1 MLSISS
7 IVLGQGVYKYNHY
20 TKWKNGKFIEGSS
33 ISNKKYEVYELEDGS
48 YSIGEHISMGLRTS
62 VEYYRANL
70 IKKEGDVL
78 HLSVKSQH
86 YDNFGRSYDYYS
98 EYKFAKTYMEVT
110 ITFKGAGSVK
120 YRYYNK

>member
-20 TKWKNGKFIEGSS
+20 TQWTNGKFIKSLS
-33 ISNKKYEVYELEDGS
+33 TSKKYEVYELEDGL
-48 YSIGEHISMGLRTS
+48 YSIGEHISIGLRNS

-70 IKKEGDVL
+70 IKKEGGVL
-78 HLSVKSQH
+78 HLSVKTQQN
-86 YDNFGRSYDYYS
+86 DPFGRSHDVYS

-110 ITFKGAGSVK
+110 ITFKGVGSVK